1 MVNESPDARPRRRLR
16 PTRRGKVVLA
26 AVALLVVSAAVLIP
40 LSLTGSDEGGHE
52 KESPHSTLMIPEGR
66 RASQVYEAVDRA
78 LDLKPG
84 STGKAATTVDLALPA
99 QAEGNPEGYL
109 FPATYPIDAATEP
122 AGLLRYM
129 ADTARKHFGA
139 DHVTAGAQRNNVSV
153 YDTIT
158 IASIV
163 QAEADTASDMGKVAR
178 VVYNRLLKDMPLQM
192 DSTINYA
199 LKRSTLDTTTAETQL
214 DSPYNSYRI
223 KGLPP
228 TPIGNPGEEAL
239 RAAVSPTPGPW
250 LYFVTV
256 GPGDTRFTDSYDEQQ
271 KNVQEFNRNR
281 ASATTG

>member
-16 PTRRGKVVLA
+16 PTRRGRIVLVA
-26 AVALLVVSAAVLIP
+26 AALLVASAAVLIP
-40 LSLTGSDEGGHE
+40 LTLLGSDEEKKKE
-52 KESPHSTLMIPEGR
+52 KEGPQSTLVIPEGW
-66 RASQVYEAVDRA
+66 RASQVYTAVDRA
-78 LDLKPG
+78 LGLKSG
-84 STGKAATTVDLALPA
+84 STEKTAETVDLELPE
-99 QAEGNPEGYL
+99 QAEGSPEGYL
-109 FPATYPIDAATEP
+109 FPATYPIDSATKP

-129 ADTARKHFGA
+129 ADTARKRFGA
-139 DHVTAGAQRNNVSV
+139 DHITAGAQRNNVTV
-153 YDTIT
+153 YETAT

-199 LKRSTLDTTTAETQL
+199 LKRSTLDTTTTDTQL
-214 DSPYNSYRI
+214 DSPYNSYVR

-239 RAAVSPTPGPW
+239 RASISPTPGPW

-256 GPGDTRFTDSYDEQQ
+256 APGDTRFTDSYDEQQ
-271 KNVQEFNRNR
+271 KNVEEFNSNR
-281 ASATTG
+281 RAATG

>member
-16 PTRRGKVVLA
+16 PTRRGKIVMVVG
-26 AVALLVVSAAVLIP
+26 ALLVVSAAVLIP
-40 LSLTGSDEGGHE
+40 LSLTGSDQPQKE
-52 KESPHSTLMIPEGR
+52 KESPQATLMIPEGR
-66 RASQVYEAVDRA
+66 RASQVYEEVDRR

-84 STGKAATTVDLALPA
+84 STRKAASTVDLKLPEE
-99 QAEGNPEGYL
+99 AEGNPEGYL
-109 FPATYPIDAATEP
+109 FPATYPIDDATEP

-129 ADTARKHFGA
+129 ADTARTYFGA

-153 YDTIT
+153 YDTVT

-163 QAEADTASDMGKVAR
+163 QAEADSVSDMGKVAR

-199 LKRSTLDTTTAETQL
+199 LKRSTLDTTTADTQL
-214 DSPYNSYRI
+214 ESPYNSYRI

-271 KNVQEFNRNR
+271 KNVEEFNRSR
-281 ASATTG
+281 GAATTS

>member
-16 PTRRGKVVLA
+16 PTRRGKIALA
-26 AVALLVVSAAVLIP
+26 VGALLVVSAAVLIP

-52 KESPHSTLMIPEGR
+52 KERPQNTLMIPEGR
-66 RASQVYEAVDRA
+66 RASQVYEAVDQA

-84 STGKAATTVDLALPA
+84 STRKAATAVDLALPD

-109 FPATYPIDAATEP
+109 FPATYPLDGATDP

-199 LKRSTLDTTTAETQL
+199 LKRSTLDTTTADTQL

-271 KNVQEFNRNR
+271 RNVEEFNRTR
-281 ASATTG
+281 ASAATG

>member
-1 MVNESPDARPRRRLR
+1 MVNESPDARSRRRLR
-16 PTRRGKVVLA
+16 PTRRGKIVLA
-26 AVALLVVSAAVLIP
+26 VGALLVASAAVLIP
-40 LSLTGSDEGGHE
+40 LSLTGSDERQKE
-52 KESPHSTLMIPEGR
+52 EESPRSTLMIPEGR

-78 LDLKPG
+78 LGLEPG
-84 STGKAATTVDLALPA
+84 STRKAASTVDLALPA
-99 QAEGNPEGYL
+99 EAAGNPEGYL
-109 FPATYPIDAATEP
+109 FPATYPVDAETGP

-129 ADTARKHFGA
+129 ADTARTHFGA
-139 DHVTAGAQRNNVSV
+139 DHVTAGARRNNVSV

-199 LKRSTLDTTTAETQL
+199 LKRSTLDTTTADTQL

-256 GPGDTRFTDSYDEQQ
+256 GPGDTRFTESYDEQQ
-271 KNVQEFNRNR
+271 RNVEEFNRNR
-281 ASATTG
+281 ASAAAS

>member
-16 PTRRGKVVLA
+16 PTRRGKIVLVVA
-26 AVALLVVSAAVLIP
+26 ALLVVSAAVLIP
-40 LSLTGSDEGGHE
+40 LSLIGPDEQK
-52 KESPHSTLMIPEGR
+52 KERPQNTLVIPEGW
-66 RASQVYEAVDRA
+66 RASQVYAAVDRA
-78 LDLKPG
+78 LGLKPG
-84 STGKAATTVDLALPA
+84 STRKTVTTVDLDLPD

-109 FPATYPIDAATEP
+109 FPATYPIDSATKS

-129 ADTARKHFGA
+129 ADTARKRFGA
-139 DHVTAGAQRNNVSV
+139 DHITAGAQRNNVTV
-153 YDTIT
+153 YETAT

-199 LKRSTLDTTTAETQL
+199 LKRSTLDTTTADTQL
-214 DSPYNSYRI
+214 DSPYNSYVR

-239 RAAVSPTPGPW
+239 RAAISPTPGPW

-256 GPGDTRFTDSYDEQQ
+256 APGDTRFTDSYDEQL
-271 KNVQEFNRNR
+271 KNVEEFNRNR
-281 ASATTG
+281 RSAAAG

>member
-16 PTRRGKVVLA
+16 PTRRGKIVLVVA
-26 AVALLVVSAAVLIP
+26 ALLVVSAAVLIP
-40 LSLTGSDEGGHE
+40 LSLIGPDEQK
-52 KESPHSTLMIPEGR
+52 KERPQSTLVIPEGW
-66 RASQVYEAVDRA
+66 RASQVYAAVDRA
-78 LDLKPG
+78 LGLKSG
-84 STGKAATTVDLALPA
+84 STRKTVTTVDLDLPD

-109 FPATYPIDAATEP
+109 FPATYPIDSATRP

-129 ADTARKHFGA
+129 ADTARKRFGA
-139 DHVTAGAQRNNVSV
+139 DRITAGAQRNNVTV
-153 YDTIT
+153 YETAT

-199 LKRSTLDTTTAETQL
+199 LKRSTLDTTTADTQL
-214 DSPYNSYRI
+214 DSPYNSYVR

-239 RAAVSPTPGPW
+239 RAAISPTPGPW

-256 GPGDTRFTDSYDEQQ
+256 APGDTRFTDSYDEQL
-271 KNVQEFNRNR
+271 KNVEEFNRNR
-281 ASATTG
+281 RSAAAG

>member
-16 PTRRGKVVLA
+16 PTRRGKIALVV
-26 AVALLVVSAAVLIP
+26 VALLVVSAAVLIP
-40 LSLTGSDEGGHE
+40 LSLIGQDEQK
-52 KESPHSTLMIPEGR
+52 KERPQSTLVIPEGW
-66 RASQVYEAVDRA
+66 RASQVYAAVDRA
-78 LDLKPG
+78 LGLKSG
-84 STGKAATTVDLALPA
+84 STQKTVATVDLGLPD

-109 FPATYPIDAATEP
+109 FPATYPVDSAAKP

-129 ADTARKHFGA
+129 ADTARKRFGA
-139 DHVTAGAQRNNVSV
+139 DHITAGAQRNNVTV
-153 YDTIT
+153 YETAT

-199 LKRSTLDTTTAETQL
+199 LKRSTLDTSTADTQL
-214 DSPYNSYRI
+214 DSPYNSYVR

-239 RAAVSPTPGPW
+239 RAAISPTPGPW

-256 GPGDTRFTDSYDEQQ
+256 APGDTRFTDSYDEQLR
-271 KNVQEFNRNR
+271 NVEEFNRNR
-281 ASATTG
+281 RSAAG

>member
-1 MVNESPDARPRRRLR
+1 MVNESPDVRPRRRLR
-16 PTRRGKVVLA
+16 PTRRGKIVLIVA
-26 AVALLVVSAAVLIP
+26 ALFVVSAAVLIP
-40 LSLTGSDEGGHE
+40 LSLLGSDEKKKQE
-52 KESPHSTLMIPEGR
+52 RPQSTLVIPEGW
-66 RASQVYEAVDRA
+66 RASQVFEAVDRA
-78 LDLKPG
+78 LGLKSG
-84 STGKAATTVDLALPA
+84 STEKTAAAVDLELPEP
-99 QAEGNPEGYL
+99 AEGNPEGYL
-109 FPATYPIDAATEP
+109 FPATYPIDSATEP

-129 ADTARKHFGA
+129 ADTARKRLGA
-139 DHVTAGAQRNNVSV
+139 DHITAGAQRNNVTV
-153 YDTIT
+153 YETAT

-199 LKRSTLDTTTAETQL
+199 LKRSTLDTTTTDTQL
-214 DSPYNSYRI
+214 DSPYNSYVR

-239 RAAVSPTPGPW
+239 RAAISPTPGPW

-256 GPGDTRFTDSYDEQQ
+256 APGDTRFTDSYDEQW

-281 ASATTG
+281 RAATG

>member
-16 PTRRGKVVLA
+16 PTRRGKIVLVVA
-26 AVALLVVSAAVLIP
+26 ALLVVSAAVLIP
-40 LSLTGSDEGGHE
+40 LSLIGPDEQK
-52 KESPHSTLMIPEGR
+52 KESPQSTLVIPEGW
-66 RASQVYEAVDRA
+66 RASQVYAAVDRA
-78 LDLKPG
+78 LGLKPG
-84 STGKAATTVDLALPA
+84 SARKTVTTVDLDLPD

-109 FPATYPIDAATEP
+109 FPATYPIDSATEP

-129 ADTARKHFGA
+129 ADTARKRFGA
-139 DHVTAGAQRNNVSV
+139 DHITAGAQRNNVTV
-153 YDTIT
+153 YETAT

-199 LKRSTLDTTTAETQL
+199 LKRSTLDTSTADTQL
-214 DSPYNSYRI
+214 DSPYNSYVR

-239 RAAVSPTPGPW
+239 RAAISPTPGPW

-256 GPGDTRFTDSYDEQQ
+256 APGDTRFTDSYDEQL
-271 KNVQEFNRNR
+271 KNVEEFNRNR
-281 ASATTG
+281 RSAAAG

>member
-84 STGKAATTVDLALPA
+84 STRKAATTVDLALPA

-199 LKRSTLDTTTAETQL
+199 LKRSTLDTTTAETRL

>member
-26 AVALLVVSAAVLIP
+26 VGALLVASAAVLIP
-40 LSLTGSDEGGHE
+40 LSLTGSDEGGRE
-52 KESPHSTLMIPEGR
+52 EERPRSTLMIPEGR
-66 RASQVYEAVDRA
+66 RASQVYEAVDQA
-78 LDLKPG
+78 LGLKPG
-84 STGKAATTVDLALPA
+84 STGKVATTVDLALPA

-109 FPATYPIDAATEP
+109 FPATYPLDAATEP

-199 LKRSTLDTTTAETQL
+199 LERSTLDTTTADTQL

-256 GPGDTRFTDSYDEQQ
+256 SPGDTRFTESYDEQQ
-271 KNVQEFNRNR
+271 ANVEEFNRTR
-281 ASATTG
+281 ASAATG

>member
-84 STGKAATTVDLALPA
+84 STRKAATTVDLALPA

-129 ADTARKHFGA
+129 ADTARKHFGS

-271 KNVQEFNRNR
+271 QNVQEFNRNR
-281 ASATTG
+281 ASAPTN

>member
-16 PTRRGKVVLA
+16 PTRRGKIVMVVG
-26 AVALLVVSAAVLIP
+26 ALLVVSAAVLIP
-40 LSLTGSDEGGHE
+40 LSLTGSDEPRKE
-52 KESPHSTLMIPEGR
+52 KESPRATLMIPEGR
-66 RASQVYEAVDRA
+66 RASQVYEEVDRR

-84 STGKAATTVDLALPA
+84 STLKTASTVDLKLPE

-109 FPATYPIDAATEP
+109 FPATYPIDDATEP

-129 ADTARKHFGA
+129 ADTARKYFGA
-139 DHVTAGAQRNNVSV
+139 DHVTAGARRNNVSV
-153 YDTIT
+153 YDTVT

-199 LKRSTLDTTTAETQL
+199 LKRSTLDTTTADTQL
-214 DSPYNSYRI
+214 ESPYNSYRI

-271 KNVQEFNRNR
+271 KNVEAFNRSR
-281 ASATTG
+281 GAATTS

>member
-16 PTRRGKVVLA
+16 PTRRGKIVLVVA
-26 AVALLVVSAAVLIP
+26 ALLVVSAAVLIP
-40 LSLTGSDEGGHE
+40 LSLIGPDEQK
-52 KESPHSTLMIPEGR
+52 KESPQSTLVIPEGW
-66 RASQVYEAVDRA
+66 RASQVYAAVDRA
-78 LDLKPG
+78 LGLKPG
-84 STGKAATTVDLALPA
+84 STRKTVTTVDLDLPD

-109 FPATYPIDAATEP
+109 FPATYPIDSATKP

-129 ADTARKHFGA
+129 ADTARKRFGA
-139 DHVTAGAQRNNVSV
+139 DHITAGAQRNNVTV
-153 YDTIT
+153 YETAT
-158 IASIV
+158 IASII

-199 LKRSTLDTTTAETQL
+199 LKRSTLDTTTADTQL
-214 DSPYNSYRI
+214 DSPYNSYVR

-239 RAAVSPTPGPW
+239 RAAISPTPGPW

-256 GPGDTRFTDSYDEQQ
+256 APGDTRFTDSYDEQL
-271 KNVQEFNRNR
+271 KNVEEFNRNR
-281 ASATTG
+281 RSAAAG

>member
-16 PTRRGKVVLA
+16 PTRRGKIVLVVA
-26 AVALLVVSAAVLIP
+26 ALLVVSAAVLIP
-40 LSLTGSDEGGHE
+40 LSLIGPDEQK
-52 KESPHSTLMIPEGR
+52 KERPQSTLVIPEGW
-66 RASQVYEAVDRA
+66 RASQVYAAVDRA
-78 LDLKPG
+78 LGLKSG
-84 STGKAATTVDLALPA
+84 STRKIVTTVDLDLPD

-109 FPATYPIDAATEP
+109 FPATYPIDSATRP

-129 ADTARKHFGA
+129 ADTARKRFGA
-139 DHVTAGAQRNNVSV
+139 DRITAGAQRNNVTV
-153 YDTIT
+153 YETAT

-199 LKRSTLDTTTAETQL
+199 LKRSTLDTTTADTQL
-214 DSPYNSYRI
+214 DSPYNSYVR

-239 RAAVSPTPGPW
+239 RAAISPTPGPW

-256 GPGDTRFTDSYDEQQ
+256 APGDTRFTDSYDEQL
-271 KNVQEFNRNR
+271 KNVEEFNRNR
-281 ASATTG
+281 RSAAAG

>member
-1 MVNESPDARPRRRLR
+1 MVNESPDVRPRRRLR
-16 PTRRGKVVLA
+16 PTRRGKIVLIVA
-26 AVALLVVSAAVLIP
+26 ALLVVSAAVLIP
-40 LSLTGSDEGGHE
+40 LSLLGSDEKKKQE
-52 KESPHSTLMIPEGR
+52 RPQSTLVIPEGW

-78 LDLKPG
+78 LGLKSG
-84 STGKAATTVDLALPA
+84 STEKTAAAVDLELPEP
-99 QAEGNPEGYL
+99 AEGNPEGYL
-109 FPATYPIDAATEP
+109 FPATYPIDSATEP

-129 ADTARKHFGA
+129 ADTARKRLGA
-139 DHVTAGAQRNNVSV
+139 DHITAGAQRNNVTV
-153 YDTIT
+153 YETAT

-199 LKRSTLDTTTAETQL
+199 LKRSTLDTTTTDTQL
-214 DSPYNSYRI
+214 DSPYNSYVR

-239 RAAVSPTPGPW
+239 RAAISPTPGPW

-256 GPGDTRFTDSYDEQQ
+256 APGDTRFTDSYDEQQ

-281 ASATTG
+281 RAATG

>member
-228 TPIGNPGEEAL
+228 TPIGNPGEAAL